1 MGICESKSKN
11 KNKNKNNTS
20 QQINEDNIIVNAYKI
35 KGIMFSEIEKCICKI
50 IRKTKTGTGFF
61 CEVPEKNL
69 KLLIT
74 NNHVIDELYLE
85 KGNKISYM
93 ISENE
98 NEIYNEI
105 DLEKE
110 RYKLTN
116 KEFDFTIIE
125 ILKEDN
131 ITNFLKMNNTQYNI
145 EDEIFSYQYAGG
157 VQLGFSFGK
166 ILEKENSL
174 LKYDVG
180 TKGGSSGS
188 PLLLIRN
195 SKVIGLHKGAIINNN
210 TKEKINI
217 GIPIG
222 IIINKISYIKC
233 TYEISDYNYTQIIN
247 NTDGSEI
254 NKEIESKI
262 KILNNGK
269 EEKLVFKK
277 KFNKIGINTIYFE
290 IEGKLNNMSFLFNN
304 CLSLKE
310 INFIS
315 FKTDDA
321 NNMKAMFQS
330 CQKLENLDLSNFNT
344 SKVTNM
350 ACMFNNCIKL
360 KQIKGIDNFNTIKV
374 TNMKEMFQSCNE
386 LEYLDLSNFNISNV
400 IDKELIFSGCNKL
413 KQIKGGE
420 KFNTSKKNTKNET
433 SAFLAFGKNS
443 NNSYHYKPYKSIFGL
458 GLKNNYLNESKRSSN
473 HEKEIEHHYC
483 SCCNKSIDDSFGL
496 YGGECSYC
504 FYQGAD

>member
-1 MGICESKSKN
+1 MGICESKSKT
-11 KNKNKNNTS
+11 KNNNL
-20 QQINEDNIIVNAYKI
+20 QQIKEDNAIVNAYKI

-61 CEVPEKNL
+61 CEVPIKNI

-98 NEIYNEI
+98 IEIYNEI

-116 KEFDFTIIE
+116 KELDFTIIE
-125 ILKEDN
+125 IIKEDN
-131 ITNFLKMNNTQYNI
+131 IQNFLKINTEHYKT

-166 ILEKENSL
+166 ILENENNL

-188 PLLLIRN
+188 PLLLMRN

-210 TKEKINI
+210 KEKINI
-217 GIPIG
+217 GVPIG

-233 TYEISDYNYTQIIN
+233 TYEISDYCYTQIIN
-247 NTDGSEI
+247 NTDGSEL

-269 EEKLVFKK
+269 EEKLILKK
-277 KFNKIGINTIYFE
+277 KFDKIGINTIYFE
-290 IEGKLNNMSFLFNN
+290 IEDNLNDMSFLFNN

-315 FKTDDA
+315 FQTDDVK
-321 NNMKAMFQS
+321 NMKAMFQS
-330 CQKLENLDLSNFNT
+330 CQKLESLDLSNFNT

-350 ACMFNNCIKL
+350 ARMFSNCIKL
-360 KQIKGIDNFNTIKV
+360 KKIKGINNFNTIKV
-374 TNMKEMFQSCNE
+374 KNMKEMFQSCSE

-400 IDKELIFSGCNKL
+400 IDKESIFSGCNKL

-420 KFNTSKKNTKNET
+420 KFNTPQKNIKNET
-433 SAFLAFGKNS
+433 SSSLTFDKNS
-443 NNSYHYKPYKSIFGL
+443 NYSYKPYKPLYGYGL
-458 GLKNNYLNESKRSSN
+458 GFRNNSVSNSFSK
-473 HEKEIEHHYC
+473 HEEEEHYYC
-483 SCCNKSIDDSFGL
+483 SHCNKSIDSFKYKL
-496 YGGECSYC
+496 YNGECSYC
-504 FYQGAD
+504 FYLGQD

>member
-1 MGICESKSKN
+1 M
-11 KNKNKNNTS
+11 
-20 QQINEDNIIVNAYKI
+20 
-35 KGIMFSEIEKCICKI
+35 
-50 IRKTKTGTGFF
+50 
-61 CEVPEKNL
+61 
-69 KLLIT
+69 
-74 NNHVIDELYLE
+74 
-85 KGNKISYM
+85 
-93 ISENE
+93 
-98 NEIYNEI
+98 
-105 DLEKE
+105 
-110 RYKLTN
+110 
-116 KEFDFTIIE
+116 
-125 ILKEDN
+125 
-131 ITNFLKMNNTQYNI
+131 
-145 EDEIFSYQYAGG
+145 
-157 VQLGFSFGK
+157 
-166 ILEKENSL
+166 
-174 LKYDVG
+174 
-180 TKGGSSGS
+180 
-188 PLLLIRN
+188 
-195 SKVIGLHKGAIINNN
+195 HKGAIINNN

-420 KFNTSKKNTKNET
+420 KFNTSKKNIKNET
-433 SAFLAFGKNS
+433 SASLTFDKNII
-443 NNSYHYKPYKSIFGL
+443 NSYYYKPYKTIFSFGL
-458 GLKNNYLNESKRSSN
+458 KNNYQNESKSPSNNEKEIEHQKYRLKNNYQNESKSPSNNEKEIENQKRRSENNYLNESKRSSN
-473 HEKEIEHHYC
+473 NEEEIEPPKC
-483 SCCNKSIDDSFGL
+483 RFCNRSIDDDEVTYHNSACVFC
-496 YGGECSYC
+496 YYDDDS
-504 FYQGAD
+504 